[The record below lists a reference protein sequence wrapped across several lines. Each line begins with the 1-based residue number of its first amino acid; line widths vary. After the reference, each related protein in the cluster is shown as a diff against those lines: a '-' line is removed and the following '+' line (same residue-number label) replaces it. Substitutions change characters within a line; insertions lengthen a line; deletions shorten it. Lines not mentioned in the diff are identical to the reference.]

1 MKHRN
6 YRNDD
11 EDMPVWKERLIGV
24 LTILDIALWIS
35 VVRLFKAGHV
45 EANVK
50 VFFPA
55 FIVAVIIFLMIPSKG
70 GGWHALDRWL

>member
-1 MKHRN
+1 MKRRN

-35 VVRLFKAGHV
+35 VVRLFKAGRT
-45 EANVK
+45 EACAYIFLLALFVT
-50 VFFPA
+50 
-55 FIVAVIIFLMIPSKG
+55 VIIFLLIPFNG
-70 GGWHALDRWL
+70 GGHALDRWL

>member
-1 MKHRN
+1 
-6 YRNDD
+6 
-11 EDMPVWKERLIGV
+11 V
-24 LTILDIALWIS
+24 LCLDIALWIS

-45 EANVK
+45 EASVK

>member
-1 MKHRN
+1 MKRRN

-35 VVRLFKAGHV
+35 VVRLFKAGRL
-45 EANVK
+45 EASAK

-55 FIVAVIIFLMIPSKG
+55 LFVTVIIFLLIPFNG
-70 GGWHALDRWL
+70 GGHVLDRWL

>member
-6 YRNDD
+6 HNDDD

-45 EANVK
+45 EASVK
-50 VFFPA
+50 VFFQPLLLRLLC
-55 FIVAVIIFLMIPSKG
+55 F
-70 GGWHALDRWL
+70 

>member
-11 EDMPVWKERLIGV
+11 EPKWKKRLVGV
-24 LTILDIALWIS
+24 LGILDIALWIS
-35 VVRLFKAGHV
+35 VVRLFNAGKL
-45 EANVK
+45 EASAI

-55 FIVAVIIFLMIPSKG
+55 LFVLVIALLLIPFRCG
-70 GGWHALDRWL
+70 GHALDRWL